1 MGAGRVSLGKELIL
15 LEERKWRFLN
25 IDDKIWGNEIGE
37 EDFRKEHERRFSSY
51 IISRCG
57 NEVLNEAK
65 KNNRDG

>member
-1 MGAGRVSLGKELIL
+1 M
-15 LEERKWRFLN
+15 
-25 IDDKIWGNEIGE
+25 KIFSISMIKFGEMKLGE

>member
-1 MGAGRVSLGKELIL
+1 MIKFGEMKL
-15 LEERKWRFLN
+15 
-25 IDDKIWGNEIGE
+25 GE